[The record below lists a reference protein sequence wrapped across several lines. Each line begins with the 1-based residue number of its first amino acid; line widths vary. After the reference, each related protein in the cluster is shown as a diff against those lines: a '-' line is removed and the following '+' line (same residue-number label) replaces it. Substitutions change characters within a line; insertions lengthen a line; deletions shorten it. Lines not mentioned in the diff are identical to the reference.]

1 MKYVIMCG
9 GNYKD
14 QFETPKPLLKVDGE
28 VLVERT
34 IRLLK
39 ENGIKDIAVSTD
51 IDDYNYLGVEIL
63 ENKTNYIH
71 DKYGKIKSSDSCW
84 LTAYYPLEDS
94 ACYLAGDVY
103 WTEEAIKTIINT
115 KVKDTMF
122 IVAPDKQDGRK
133 HISIKGREPLGYKVQ
148 NQKVF
153 RQAINDIKREI
164 DEGKFTYDPISWNL
178 YRKLNGIPMDY
189 HGFGNDIFNSNGDY
203 LVIDDITTDID
214 LAKNIPALEV
224 LIRYEKG
231 GVKMIKVEVIE
242 NFTLGKFNELINI
255 ERVSRNEPGKLY
267 RGDKFTCTKDMADY
281 LMGGNTT
288 GRSFVKIIEIIPEKV
303 KEEPKEEIKPD
314 VQIKVEPQK
323 VSKAKKK
330 KNK

>member
-14 QFETPKPLLKVDGE
+14 QFATPKPLLKVDGE

-51 IDDYNYLGVEIL
+51 IDDYNYLDVEIL

-71 DKYGKIKSSDSCW
+71 DKYGKVKSSDSCW

-115 KVKDTMF
+115 EVKDTMF

-203 LVIDDITTDID
+203 LAIDDITTDID

-267 RGDKFTCTKDMADY
+267 KGDKFTCTKDMADY
-281 LMGGNTT
+281 LMGGNAT
-288 GRSFVKIIEIIPEKV
+288 GRPFVKIIEIIPEKAEI
-303 KEEPKEEIKPD
+303 KEEKNIELPKKPN
-314 VQIKVEPQK
+314 
-323 VSKAKKK
+323 KKK
-330 KNK
+330 KTKNKEA

>member
-39 ENGIKDIAVSTD
+39 ENGIKDISVSTD
-51 IDDYNYLGVEIL
+51 IDDYNYLDVEIL

-71 DKYGKIKSSDSCW
+71 DKYGKVKSSDSCW
-84 LTAYYPLEDS
+84 LTAYYPLEES
-94 ACYLAGDVY
+94 SCYLAGDVY
-103 WTEEAIKTIINT
+103 WTENAIKTIINT
-115 KVKDTMF
+115 EVKDTMF

-189 HGFGNDIFNSNGDY
+189 HGFGNDIFNTNGDY

-224 LIRYEKG
+224 LIKYEKG
-231 GVKMIKVEVIE
+231 GMCMIKVEVIE

-267 RGDKFTCTKDMADY
+267 RGDKFTCTRDMADY
-281 LMGGNTT
+281 LMGGNST
-288 GRSFVKIIEIIPEKV
+288 GRAFVKIIEIIPEKV
-303 KEEPKEEIKPD
+303 EEPKEEIKPD
-314 VQIKVEPQK
+314 IQVKVE
-323 VSKAKKK
+323 SKKTISKPGKKK
-330 KNK
+330 KK

>member
-1 MKYVIMCG
+1 MCG

-39 ENGIKDIAVSTD
+39 ENGIEDIAISTD

-71 DKYGKIKSSDSCW
+71 DKYGKVKSSKSCW
-84 LTAYYPLEDS
+84 LTAYYPLEES

-103 WTEEAIKTIINT
+103 WTEEAIKTIIDLE
-115 KVKDTMF
+115 VKDTMF

-133 HISIKGREPLGYKVQ
+133 CISIKGREPLGYKVQ

-153 RQAINDIKREI
+153 RQAINDIMKEI

-178 YRKLNGIPMDY
+178 YRKLNGMKMDY
-189 HGFGNDIFNSNGDY
+189 NGFGNDIFNSNGDY
-203 LVIDDITTDID
+203 IAIDDITTDID
-214 LAKNIPALEV
+214 LAKNIPAIEN
-224 LIRYEKG
+224 LIKFKRGEI
-231 GVKMIKVEVIE
+231 KMIRVEVIE
-242 NFTLGKFNELINI
+242 NFNLGRFKEIQNL
-255 ERVSRNEPGKLY
+255 ERVSKNQDGKLF
-267 RGDKFTCTKDMADY
+267 RGDKFVCSKDLGDY
-281 LMGGNTT
+281 LMGKNAI
-288 GRSFVKIIEIIPEKV
+288 GRPFVKLIEIIPEIPK
-303 KEEPKEEIKPD
+303 KEPKIETKEEIKSD
-314 VQIKVEPQK
+314 IEIKIEPK
-323 VSKAKKK
+323 KTVKKK
-330 KNK
+330 KNKK